1 MSLGPTAPA
10 TPALSAGRPQP
21 SVDSLNYGEQQ
32 SLRLDLERFQ
42 APRGGAKAGP
52 WPLAP
57 RPRFP
62 SRELPSSSSGVYA
75 SKSSVPGRAH
85 PCGLA
90 PPVSAWPATSGQ
102 GPVAQTPSP
111 RPGPPPR
118 GLPATATGGQAASPA
133 KAVRCP
139 ASALAAHR
147 RFRPSA
153 AAGGSIWR
161 GGCRDG
167 SAPPRPTCARP
178 VGRRAGLARG
188 RWVRR
193 EAVPRLGGPARRSQD
208 VHAAVGPIQVHVPEG
223 RVLRPDPGSGQ
234 RREDD
239 LLGAV
244 KDPIQ
249 QELQGD
255 ESVQNHYHRGPKH
268 WHCGRGKGPPD
279 VLGLGGAGGAA
290 VSVGQGCT

>member
-1 MSLGPTAPA
+1 MGARAAEKRSQMSLGPTAPA

-167 SAPPRPTCARP
+167 SAPPRPICARP
-178 VGRRAGLARG
+178 VGRCAGLARG

-193 EAVPRLGGPARRSQD
+193 EAVPRLGGPAGRSQVLRDGWAELGSGSATDPQSVRAARPPQGCSGQSPALRRPASERRSWR
-208 VHAAVGPIQVHVPEG
+208 AGSEAGVG
-223 RVLRPDPGSGQ
+223 
-234 RREDD
+234 
-239 LLGAV
+239 
-244 KDPIQ
+244 
-249 QELQGD
+249 
-255 ESVQNHYHRGPKH
+255 
-268 WHCGRGKGPPD
+268 
-279 VLGLGGAGGAA
+279 
-290 VSVGQGCT
+290 

>member
-1 MSLGPTAPA
+1 MGARAAEKRSRMSLGPTAPA

-21 SVDSLNYGEQQ
+21 SVDSLRNREQQQ

-62 SRELPSSSSGVYA
+62 SRELPSSSSGVFA

-90 PPVSAWPATSGQ
+90 PPVSARPATSGQ

-118 GLPATATGGQAASPA
+118 GLPAAATDGQPASPA
-133 KAVRCP
+133 KAAGHP

-153 AAGGSIWR
+153 AAGGSVWR
-161 GGCRDG
+161 EGCRDG
-167 SAPPRPTCARP
+167 SAPPRPTSARP
-178 VGRRAGLARG
+178 VGRRAGSAWG

-193 EAVPRLGGPARRSQD
+193 EAVPRLRGSAARPGGRRY
-208 VHAAVGPIQVHVPEG
+208 IEG
-223 RVLRPDPGSGQ
+223 G
-234 RREDD
+234 
-239 LLGAV
+239 
-244 KDPIQ
+244 
-249 QELQGD
+249 
-255 ESVQNHYHRGPKH
+255 
-268 WHCGRGKGPPD
+268 GR
-279 VLGLGGAGGAA
+279 
-290 VSVGQGCT
+290 S